1 MADHMHYLKRRL
13 AENVD
18 HLQQPGSGGNLE
30 TYDNTSCGKEL
41 IDAWTKG
48 TFCRSNTALQLSIDG
63 AQLCPDQP
71 SEAWVFIWNFH
82 NLPPQ
87 LCYKKWFIIPASI
100 VPGLNKS
107 EDIDSF
113 LFIPFTISCSCT
125 SV

>member
-48 TFCRSNTALQLSIDG
+48 TLCRSNIAWQLSIDR
-63 AQLCPDQP
+63 AQLHPNQP
-71 SEAWVFIWNFH
+71 SKALGVHMDF
-82 NLPPQ
+82 
-87 LCYKKWFIIPASI
+87 S
-100 VPGLNKS
+100 
-107 EDIDSF
+107 
-113 LFIPFTISCSCT
+113 
-125 SV
+125 